1 MEKEKEMRVILKEL
15 KRTKEYIGYIVVDHN
30 TRIYADVQK
39 DFPTLAQNLINKY
52 YELQYLQGE
61 QI

>member
-15 KRTKEYIGYIVVDHN
+15 KKTKEYIGYIVVDYN

-52 YELQYLQGE
+52 HELQYLQRE

>member
-1 MEKEKEMRVILKEL
+1 MRVILKEL

-52 YELQYLQGE
+52 YELQYLQRE